1 MKTKIFTLFAVL
13 ICAAQVFAR
22 DFEVNG
28 IYYNF
33 LGGDSVEVTSNDG
46 YYTYDEYGNEIWVS
60 NSYSGNIVIPAQ
72 VAYGSTIYRVT
83 SIGYSAFRSCP
94 ELTSITIP
102 VSITSANGIGYECP
116 KLTSII
122 WNAKRIYTED
132 GYYNIF
138 YYDDDSYCP
147 ITSFVFGD
155 EVEYIPSGLCQNMNK
170 LTSITIPENVKIM
183 GEGVFLGCINL
194 NSVVWNAKEC
204 NKERYQYNMFG
215 HDLSITSFVIGN
227 AVEYLPSGLGSGIGN
242 ITTLTIPKSVTA
254 IGSGAFD
261 GVSKLEQTN
270 YTGDLASWCKIR
282 FEDWGS
288 SPTNSSH
295 NLFIDGKEITGE
307 LIIPDG
313 ITTIYHSTFR
323 GLDKLT
329 KLSIP
334 NSVTKIEEAAFGNC
348 INLTEV
354 NIGNGLDTLD
364 VYAFYQNKSLK
375 TFICQSTK
383 AIEYFEYEDEYKD
396 EYFED
401 YAATGAFLLC
411 NKQLDSIVAPAHFFD
426 LAEIAWSNLTKNL
439 RYIKVNNGKLT
450 ADAFAVMNRSY
461 KILTHLDLAN
471 TTNTEIADEAFKGS
485 YKLETL
491 LLPSQLERIGY
502 MAVADCKNLQA
513 IDIPATVT
521 DIDDSAFENCRSI
534 QTLTFGGQQPANAP
548 HSKVETPFM
557 ASPQASQTS
566 ALQRIGNWAFYN
578 CHELQHLEIPE
589 GVTEIGAAAFY
600 GCTYLEDLTLPAS
613 VQSIGDNCFALCS
626 KLKEITC
633 LATVPPTIEAKTF
646 YDVNRAIPLY
656 VPEASIND
664 YANDTYW
671 SEFINTQAAEIDDSV
686 DNIFLQD
693 GTSTT
698 RKVLHNGTI
707 YILREGEKYT
717 IDGRKVE

>member
-1 MKTKIFTLFAVL
+1 MKKLFSLLAIVLSSTGLGAHDFAV
-13 ICAAQVFAR
+13 
-22 DFEVNG
+22 DG
-28 IYYNF
+28 IYYNS

-46 YYTYDEYGNEIWVS
+46 YYTYDEYGNRIWV
-60 NSYSGNIVIPAQ
+60 NDFYSGNIVVPAQ

-83 SIGYSAFRSCP
+83 SIGSSVFCFCP

-122 WNAKRIYTED
+122 WNAKRINED
-132 GYYNIF
+132 DGYNIF
-138 YYDDDSYCP
+138 AFYEDTECP
-147 ITSFVFGD
+147 VTSFIFGD

-170 LTSITIPENVKIM
+170 LTSITIPKNVKIM
-183 GEGVFLGCINL
+183 GNEVFRGCINL

-215 HDLSITSFVIGN
+215 YDLSITSFVIGN
-227 AVEYLPSGLGSGIGN
+227 AVEYLPSGLGNGLRN

-254 IGSGAFD
+254 IGSETFNGA
-261 GVSKLEQTN
+261 SKLEQTN

-282 FEDWGS
+282 FEGWGS

-383 AIEYFEYEDEYKD
+383 AIEYFECEDEYKD
-396 EYFED
+396 AYFED
-401 YAATGAFLLC
+401 YAAEGAFLLC
-411 NKQLDSIVAPAHFFD
+411 NKQLDSIVAPAQFFD
-426 LAEIAWSNLTKNL
+426 LAEIVWSNLAKNL

-600 GCTYLEDLTLPAS
+600 GCTYLEDLTLPAT
-613 VQSIGDNCFALCS
+613 VQAIGDNCFALCS
-626 KLKEITC
+626 KLNKITC
-633 LATVPPTIEAKTF
+633 LATTPPTIEAKTF
-646 YDVNRAIPLY
+646 YDVKRSIPLY

-671 SEFINTQAAEIDDSV
+671 SEFINTQAAE
-686 DNIFLQD
+686 
-693 GTSTT
+693 STT
-698 RKVLHNGTI
+698 GVERPFMRVSGDVRKVLENGQV
-707 YILREGEKYT
+707 ILIR
-717 IDGRKVE
+717 DGVRYNVLGVRL

>member
-1 MKTKIFTLFAVL
+1 MKQNILFAAL
-13 ICAAQVFAR
+13 FTCTLSTFAY
-22 DFEVNG
+22 DFESNG
-28 IYYNF
+28 IYYNI
-33 LGGDSVEVTSNDG
+33 LGGDSVEVTYGHDG
-46 YYTYDEYGNEIWVS
+46 YYEYDEYGNETWVES
-60 NSYSGNIVIPAQ
+60 QKYAGDVNIPAQ
-72 VAYGSTIYRVT
+72 VANESTIYRVT
-83 SIGYSAFRSCP
+83 NISYNAFQNCP
-94 ELTSITIP
+94 DLTSISIP

-122 WNAKRIYTED
+122 WNAKRINED
-132 GYYNIF
+132 SGYNIF
-138 YYDDDSYCP
+138 AFDEDTDYP
-147 ITSFVFGD
+147 ITSFIFGN
-155 EVEYIPSGLCQNMNK
+155 EVEYIPSGLCQNMK
-170 LTSITIPENVKIM
+170 KITSITIPENVKIM
-183 GEGVFLGCINL
+183 GYEVFRGCINL
-194 NSVVWNAKEC
+194 NSMVWNAKEC

-227 AVEYLPSGLGSGIGN
+227 AVEYLPSGLGYGIN

-261 GVSKLEQTN
+261 GASKLEQTN

-282 FEDWGS
+282 FEGWGS

-334 NSVTKIEEAAFGNC
+334 NSVTKIEEVAFGNC

-354 NIGNGLDTLD
+354 TIGNGLDTLD

-383 AIEYFEYEDEYKD
+383 AIEYFECEDEYKD
-396 EYFED
+396 EYFEE
-401 YAATGAFLLC
+401 YATEGAFLLC
-411 NKQLDSIVAPAHFFD
+411 NKQLDSIVAPAQFFD
-426 LAEIAWSNLTKNL
+426 LAEIVWSNLAKNL

-491 LLPSQLERIGY
+491 LLPAQLERIGY

-534 QTLTFGGQQPANAP
+534 ETLTFGGQQPANAP

-600 GCTYLEDLTLPAS
+600 GCTYLEDLTLPAT
-613 VQSIGDNCFALCS
+613 VQAIGDNCFALCS
-626 KLKEITC
+626 QLNKITC
-633 LATVPPTIEAKTF
+633 LATTPPTIEAKTF
-646 YDVNRAIPLY
+646 YDVKRSIPLY

-671 SEFINTQAAEIDDSV
+671 SEFINTQAAE
-686 DNIFLQD
+686 
-693 GTSTT
+693 STT
-698 RKVLHNGTI
+698 GVETPFMRVSDKVRKVLENGVL
-707 YILREGEKYT
+707 YILRGDDKYT
-717 IDGRKVE
+717 IDGIRVM